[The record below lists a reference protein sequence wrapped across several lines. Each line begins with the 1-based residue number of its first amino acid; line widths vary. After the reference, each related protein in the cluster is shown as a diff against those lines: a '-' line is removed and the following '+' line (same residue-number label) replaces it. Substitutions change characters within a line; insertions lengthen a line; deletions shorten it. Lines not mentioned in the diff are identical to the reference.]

1 MSTRPSKNHFR
12 GIFFPEGEAD
22 SYEPENHFRAIMS
35 CNSEVKPQLV
45 WIDCSARD
53 ENGRFRNQ
61 DPGVD
66 AFLGRDGQVLSH
78 LVKKDVLLQRLLPH
92 PIRLYYGGEC
102 LDGRSRLNKSV
113 ATVLAT
119 LPGWPHEWCG
129 PIVAVGRH
137 KKNSAVYR
145 DLFYDDFRYLVD
157 HLISCDRW
165 AFTLPDIPSD
175 SGVVRGVIINCLGA
189 RNDFNAPHFEPVDV
203 PCHDPIFST
212 NASWT
217 TTSIIADRIGL
228 PILTRRLPITLR
240 QARKGF
246 DAQNQ
251 EVMFLHLCCVP
262 NKRPSSSGKGWGW
275 ADWKWQYE
283 VGNVL
288 VVRRDKKPL
297 APFDVEALCRYC
309 KDEVMPIIRR
319 SMQEYTQDMSSED
332 ALTRSLVLSMICRPM
347 FSIFWAKLR
356 DKKREEGNIVESP
369 YPYDV

>member
-22 SYEPENHFRAIMS
+22 SYEPYNHFHAIMS
-35 CNSEVKPQLV
+35 CDSEVKPQLV

-53 ENGRFRNQ
+53 ENDRLRNL
-61 DPGVD
+61 DPDVD
-66 AFLGRDGQVLSH
+66 AFLGCDGPVLSQ
-78 LVKKDVLLQRLLPH
+78 LVQTDVLVQRLLPH
-92 PIRLYYGGEC
+92 PIQLYLGGDY
-102 LDGRSRLNKSV
+102 LTGRSRLNKSV

-119 LPGWPHEWCG
+119 LPGWPHEWCD
-129 PIVAVGRH
+129 PIVAVGRQ
-137 KKNSAVYR
+137 KGNSAVYR

-157 HLISCDRW
+157 YLISYNRW
-165 AFTLPDIPSD
+165 AIALPDIPSN

-217 TTSIIADRIGL
+217 TTSHIADRIGL
-228 PILTRRLPITLR
+228 QILTRRLPITLR

-251 EVMFLHLCCVP
+251 EAMFLHLCCVL
-262 NKRPSSSGKGWGW
+262 NKRPSSSGNGWGW
-275 ADWKWQYE
+275 ADWKWHYE

-297 APFDVEALCRYC
+297 APFHVEALCRYC
-309 KDEVMPIIRR
+309 KDEVMPIIRH
-319 SMQEYTQDMSSED
+319 SMREYTQDMPLED
-332 ALTRSLVLSMICRPM
+332 ILNRSRALSMICRPM